1 METCLF
7 NYFPEHSAEG
17 ERSISKMIMLKSYL
31 RNSITT
37 KRFNQM
43 IFLNTYR
50 EELEQFDIFEI
61 GKSFVDKVSRDRL
74 RMFGDFTATAIV
86 DNTGKHH
93 PPKTIY

>member
-1 METCLF
+1 
-7 NYFPEHSAEG
+7 
-17 ERSISKMIMLKSYL
+17 
-31 RNSITT
+31 
-37 KRFNQM
+37 M